1 MSRNYR
7 RPKNWQRFQCTLPK
21 ADIQPLVDTQ
31 HPENKPLT
39 ETDKPDTK
47 PEKRNL
53 ASGLFF
59 ESENDPDLRLLMQCW
74 PKLPE
79 HIKAAIKAMVQAY
92 KDSQNKGGT

>member
-1 MSRNYR
+1 MFKTLASGSNSTGTS
-7 RPKNWQRFQCTLPK
+7 FQLT
-21 ADIQPLVDTQ
+21 
-31 HPENKPLT
+31 ENKEVTINHKSSQTSENQELV
-39 ETDKPDTK
+39 
-47 PEKRNL
+47 
-53 ASGLFF
+53 SGLFF

>member
-1 MSRNYR
+1 MFN
-7 RPKNWQRFQCTLPK
+7 TL
-21 ADIQPLVDTQ
+21 ASGSNSTGTSSQLT
-31 HPENKPLT
+31 ENKEVTINHKSSQTSENQELV
-39 ETDKPDTK
+39 
-47 PEKRNL
+47 
-53 ASGLFF
+53 SGLFF

>member
-1 MSRNYR
+1 MFN
-7 RPKNWQRFQCTLPK
+7 TLASGSNPTGTSS
-21 ADIQPLVDTQ
+21 QLT
-31 HPENKPLT
+31 ENKEVTINHKSSQTSENQELV
-39 ETDKPDTK
+39 
-47 PEKRNL
+47 
-53 ASGLFF
+53 SGLFF